1 MTKLETQKDRI
12 IEFLQ
17 TKSISKNQFYI
28 KTGIANGTLDKKSG
42 VTGETI
48 YKIYQAYPEI
58 SLDWLIAGEG
68 DMLKSKFSLHHSL
81 SDIKA
86 QYATI
91 ANVDPASISEED
103 IVNIETPSE
112 LIPIFAHKQANQ
124 FEGYISLP
132 NLSTCDGAGYV
143 KSDSMYPLIKPGD
156 IVCYKTANDT
166 AEIHWNE
173 IYVVFL
179 VIDGETYLTTKY
191 LQRSELGE
199 DYVSLVSHN
208 NKYSNKDIPIKNIY
222 WKAIVK
228 AFVNYNSLL

>member
-1 MTKLETQKDRI
+1 MTKLKTQKDRI

-17 TKSISKNQFYI
+17 AKGVSKNQFYI
-28 KTGIANGTLDKKSG
+28 KTSIANGTLDKKSG
-42 VTGETI
+42 ITGDTI
-48 YKIYQAYPEI
+48 SKVYQSYPEI
-58 SLDWLIAGEG
+58 SLEWLIAGEG

-81 SDIKA
+81 ADIKT

-91 ANVDPASISEED
+91 ANVDPASISEAD
-103 IVNIETPSE
+103 IVNVENPSD
-112 LIPIFAHKQANQ
+112 LIPIFAHKQSNQ

-132 NLSTCDGAGYV
+132 QLSSCDGAGYV

-156 IVCYKTANDT
+156 IVCYKTANDA

-191 LQRSELGE
+191 LQRSQLGE
-199 DYVSLVSHN
+199 DYVCLVSHN
-208 NKYSNKDIPIKNIY
+208 TKYSNKDVPIKDIY
-222 WKAIVK
+222 WKAFVK